1 MKKLLIT
8 ELQTLENQLV
18 FRFSLTENDVE
29 KISGGNSI
37 ISQETEEL
45 NNIEFRKLCDN
56 DIEIFIDGV
65 SIGFGALHEGRGM
78 SSEELESSAASPEAD

>member
-8 ELQTLENQLV
+8 ELQTLENHIA
-18 FRFSLTENDVE
+18 FRFSLTESGIE

-56 DIEIFIDGV
+56 DIEVFIDGT
-65 SIGFGALHEGRGM
+65 SIGFGALHGRAGM
-78 SSEELESSAASPEAD
+78 APGEVEKTAATPEAD